1 MGPGTPRDRAESRQ
15 APWLRTAGLTCREG
29 DGAEL
34 HAVEVAADPPP
45 LHHGVPHGLV
55 VPDVS
60 WGGKKVT

>member
-1 MGPGTPRDRAESRQ
+1 MGPGMPRDCAELRQ
-15 APWLRTAGLTCREG
+15 VPWLRMAGLTCREG

-34 HAVEVAADPPP
+34 HAVEVAADPPL